1 MLKIL
6 DKFLNALKTDRN
18 TFFTYVLSLLT
29 VYFLVDRLIEF
40 AFIVFTGVAYY
51 YWSPIMYTV
60 ALACCVFTF
69 AFAMKSKFVK
79 VGKQIRSHMQ

>member
-18 TFFTYVLSLLT
+18 TFFTYILSLLT

-40 AFIVFTGVAYY
+40 AFIIFTGVAYY

-60 ALACCVFTF
+60 ALVIF
-69 AFAMKSKFVK
+69 KQEVVDK
-79 VGKQIRSHMQ
+79 VAVGGSLSRRE